1 MKIEDAIEKIKA
13 STDLCDTFCCYE
25 NCKEC
30 VGKYIDYAIAKQ
42 IPKEP
47 EIIIDN
53 QLNYADAI
61 LCPNCK
67 HDLMGGAELDAG
79 HDPPYCWECGQ
90 ALKWSGKDED

>member
-1 MKIEDAIEKIKA
+1 MNIEKAIERMESYKRMH
-13 STDLCDTFCCYE
+13 TD
-25 NCKEC
+25 
-30 VGKYIDYAIAKQ
+30 DYFNFAISALEKQ

-67 HDLMGGAELDAG
+67 HDLMGGVELDAEY
-79 HDPPYCWECGQ
+79 DPPYCWECGQ
-90 ALKWSGKDED
+90 ALKYRRRQEG